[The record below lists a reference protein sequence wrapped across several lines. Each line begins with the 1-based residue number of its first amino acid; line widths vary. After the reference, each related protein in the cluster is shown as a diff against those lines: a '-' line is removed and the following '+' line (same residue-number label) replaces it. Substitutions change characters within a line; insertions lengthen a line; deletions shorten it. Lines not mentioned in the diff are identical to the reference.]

1 MLPHGKGNVAVQPSC
16 SHGKGCATAMPI
28 AFAVQ
33 YFFAVRRVWS
43 LPSIFLCRALSSVY
57 VVQRFVAV
65 RYLQR
70 LPCKVPLPCVL
81 VPAHSKDLFAVHVL
95 TAKIYCTTTPF
106 FQ

>member
-1 MLPHGKGNVAVQPSC
+1 
-16 SHGKGCATAMPI
+16 MPI